1 MISLQEAKS
10 IINNNTFEL
19 QSERVHLTLAG
30 NRVLG
35 QDVVA
40 SFPSPQFDNSAMDG
54 FAVRS
59 RDTKGAS
66 PENPVT
72 LTMVSISSAGTPS
85 NVSLNPG
92 ECIQCMTGAKI
103 PDGADAI
110 IMVEDSSGFSD
121 SGTVQI
127 MIEAIPGKHIRN
139 MGEEIKEGEI
149 LIQKGTTATPSEIG
163 TCATFGYGELVVSKK
178 PNIAIFGTGDEL
190 IEPGKNLGEGQ
201 IYNSNLYVFKE
212 LVDRAGG
219 EVVMQDVIKDDKDSL
234 REFLSRALET
244 CDVIISSGG
253 VSMGRYDY
261 VRDVFIELGVVEH
274 FWKVAQKPGKPL
286 FFGTGNSTLIFGLPG
301 NPVSSYIGF
310 MEWVWPVL
318 ETMMG
323 KKESKK
329 VTGILK
335 KPFPREKVKYR
346 FLFGDA
352 WIENGQLVCQPST
365 KVGSHMLSSSLQA
378 NCILG
383 TMQGNNPLQPGEPIE
398 VNMLPWKFIK

>member
-1 MISLQEAKS
+1 MISVQEAKS

-121 SGTVQI
+121 SDTVQI
-127 MIEAIPGKHIRN
+127 VIETFPGKHIRK

-178 PNIAIFGTGDEL
+178 PKIAIFGTGDEL

-212 LVDRAGG
+212 LVDRVGG

-234 REFLSRALET
+234 REFLSRALKT

-383 TMQGNNPLQPGEPIE
+383 TMQGNNPLQPGELIE

>member
-1 MISLQEAKS
+1 MISLQEANS
-10 IINNNTFEL
+10 IIRHNTFEL
-19 QSERVHLTLAG
+19 ESERVYLTLAG

-59 RDTKGAS
+59 GDTKGAN
-66 PENPVT
+66 PENPVI
-72 LTMVSISSAGTPS
+72 LTMVHISSAGTPS

-121 SGTVQI
+121 SDTVQI
-127 MIEAIPGKHIRN
+127 MIETFPGKHIRN

-149 LIQKGTTATPSEIG
+149 LIQKGTIATPSEIG

-178 PNIAIFGTGDEL
+178 PKIAIFGTGDEL
-190 IEPGKNLGEGQ
+190 IEPGKDLGEGQ

-261 VRDVFIELGVVEH
+261 VRDVFIELGVAEH

-310 MEWVWPVL
+310 IEWVWPVL
-318 ETMMG
+318 GTMMG

-383 TMQGNNPLQPGEPIE
+383 TNPGDNPLQPGEPIE

>member
-10 IINNNTFEL
+10 IINHNTFKLE
-19 QSERVHLTLAG
+19 SERVYLNRAG

-59 RDTKGAS
+59 RDTKGAN
-66 PENPVT
+66 PENPVI
-72 LTMVSISSAGTPS
+72 LTMVHISSAGTPS

-121 SGTVQI
+121 SDTVKI
-127 MIEAIPGKHIRN
+127 MIETFPGKHIRK

-178 PNIAIFGTGDEL
+178 PKIAIFGTGDEL
-190 IEPGKNLGEGQ
+190 IEPGKDLGEGQ

-234 REFLSRALET
+234 REFLSSALET

-261 VRDVFIELGVVEH
+261 VRDVFIELGVIEH

-383 TMQGNNPLQPGEPIE
+383 TKPGDNPLQPGEPIE
-398 VNMLPWKFIK
+398 LNMLPWKFIK

>member
-30 NRVLG
+30 NRVLR

-121 SGTVQI
+121 SGTAQI
-127 MIEAIPGKHIRN
+127 MIETFPGKHIRN

>member
-10 IINNNTFEL
+10 IISNNTFEL
-19 QSERVHLTLAG
+19 ESERVYLTLAG

-178 PNIAIFGTGDEL
+178 PKIAIFGTGDEL

-261 VRDVFIELGVVEH
+261 VRDVFIELGVLEH

-286 FFGTGNSTLIFGLPG
+286 FFGTENSTLIFGLPG

-346 FLFGDA
+346 FLFGEA
-352 WIENGQLVCQPST
+352 WIEKGQLVCQPST

-383 TMQGNNPLQPGEPIE
+383 TKPGDNPLQPGEPIE
-398 VNMLPWKFIK
+398 VNLLPWKFIK

>member
-1 MISLQEAKS
+1 MISFQEAKS

-121 SGTVQI
+121 SATVQI
-127 MIEAIPGKHIRN
+127 MIEAFPGKHIRK
-139 MGEEIKEGEI
+139 MGEEIKEGET

-178 PNIAIFGTGDEL
+178 PKIAIFGTGDEL

>member
-10 IINNNTFEL
+10 TISNNTFEL
-19 QSERVHLTLAG
+19 ESERVYLTLAG

-127 MIEAIPGKHIRN
+127 MIETFAGKHIRK
-139 MGEEIKEGEI
+139 MGEEIKEGET

-286 FFGTGNSTLIFGLPG
+286 FFGTENSTLIFGLPG

>member
-1 MISLQEAKS
+1 MISFQEAKS
-10 IINNNTFEL
+10 IISHNTFEL
-19 QSERVHLTLAG
+19 ESERVYLTLAG

-121 SGTVQI
+121 SGTAQI
-127 MIEAIPGKHIRN
+127 MIETFPGKHIRN

-178 PNIAIFGTGDEL
+178 PKIAIFGTGDEL
-190 IEPGKNLGEGQ
+190 VEPGKNLGEGQ

-261 VRDVFIELGVVEH
+261 VRDVFIELGVIEH

-352 WIENGQLVCQPST
+352 WIDNGQLVCQPST

-383 TMQGNNPLQPGEPIE
+383 TMPGDNPLQPGEPIE

>member
-1 MISLQEAKS
+1 MISLQKAKS
-10 IINNNTFEL
+10 IINNNIFNL
-19 QSERVHLTLAG
+19 QSERVYLTLAG

-66 PENPVT
+66 PENPIT

-85 NVSLNPG
+85 NLSLSPG

-127 MIEAIPGKHIRN
+127 MIETFAGKHIRK
-139 MGEEIKEGEI
+139 MGEEIKEGET

-178 PNIAIFGTGDEL
+178 PKIAIFGTGDEL

-261 VRDVFIELGVVEH
+261 VRDVFIELGVLEH

-352 WIENGQLVCQPST
+352 WIEKGQLVCQPST
-365 KVGSHMLSSSLQA
+365 KVGSHMLSSSLES

-383 TMQGNNPLQPGEPIE
+383 CDPGDGKLQSGEEIHI
-398 VNMLPWKFIK
+398 NILPWKTI

>member
-10 IINNNTFEL
+10 IISNNTFEL

-121 SGTVQI
+121 AGTVQI
-127 MIEAIPGKHIRN
+127 MIETFPGKHIRK

-178 PNIAIFGTGDEL
+178 PKIAIFGTGDEL

-261 VRDVFIELGVVEH
+261 VRDVFIELGVLEH

-365 KVGSHMLSSSLQA
+365 KVGSHMLSSSLES

-383 TMQGNNPLQPGEPIE
+383 CDPGDGKLQSGEEIHI
-398 VNMLPWKFIK
+398 NILPWKTI

>member
-10 IINNNTFEL
+10 IISNNTFEL

-54 FAVRS
+54 FAVFS

-127 MIEAIPGKHIRN
+127 MIETFPGKHIRK
-139 MGEEIKEGEI
+139 MGEEIKKGEI

-178 PNIAIFGTGDEL
+178 LNIAIFGTGDEL

-383 TMQGNNPLQPGEPIE
+383 TKPGDNPLQSGKPIE
-398 VNMLPWKFIK
+398 VNILPWKFIK

>member
-35 QDVVA
+35 QDVEA

-54 FAVRS
+54 FAVCS

-66 PENPVT
+66 LENPVT

-121 SGTVQI
+121 SSTVQI
-127 MIEAIPGKHIRN
+127 MIETFPGKHIRK

-178 PNIAIFGTGDEL
+178 PKIAIFGTGDEL

-261 VRDVFIELGVVEH
+261 VRDGFIELGVLEH

-335 KPFPREKVKYR
+335 KPFPRDKVKYR

-383 TMQGNNPLQPGEPIE
+383 TMQGDNPLQPGEPIE

>member
-1 MISLQEAKS
+1 
-10 IINNNTFEL
+10 
-19 QSERVHLTLAG
+19 
-30 NRVLG
+30 
-35 QDVVA
+35 
-40 SFPSPQFDNSAMDG
+40 
-54 FAVRS
+54 
-59 RDTKGAS
+59 
-66 PENPVT
+66 
-72 LTMVSISSAGTPS
+72 MVSISSAGTPS

-127 MIEAIPGKHIRN
+127 MIETFPGKHIRK

-149 LIQKGTTATPSEIG
+149 LIQKGTTVTPSEIG

-178 PNIAIFGTGDEL
+178 PKIAIFGTGDEL
-190 IEPGKNLGEGQ
+190 IEPGNNLGEGQ

-219 EVVMQDVIKDDKDSL
+219 EIVVQDVIKDDKDSL

-383 TMQGNNPLQPGEPIE
+383 TMRGDNPLQPGEQIE
-398 VNMLPWKFIK
+398 VNILPWKIIK